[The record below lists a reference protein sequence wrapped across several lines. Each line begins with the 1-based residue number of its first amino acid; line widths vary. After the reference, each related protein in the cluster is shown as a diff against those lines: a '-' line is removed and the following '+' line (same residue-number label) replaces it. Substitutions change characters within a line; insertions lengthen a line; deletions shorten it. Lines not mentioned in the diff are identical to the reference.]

1 MATLKE
7 FEDALKAS
15 GNTAALEILESL
27 RARDRSQRSVRPAR
41 RLTGRKMT
49 PELATEIL
57 HLHETTNMTQQEI
70 AFQLGVNQGRV
81 NEVIKRRKW
90 LSEDPAAPEAQA
102 RDQAKQRAKE
112 GVGIPPRP
120 PSRKKKAKPAAEAAP
135 EAAPALPPEA
145 VAPVEPQVE
154 QKVEPAVAPPVEPPV
169 PPAEPEVVVAP
180 EPAPP
185 VAAEPAAKSRA
196 AKPRAAKPPTAKPTA
211 AEPPKPVAAPELPLE
226 QPETAK
232 PKKARKR
239 DKAAEMP
246 LFKDLL

>member
-7 FEDALKAS
+7 FEDALKAA

-27 RARDRSQRSVRPAR
+27 RARDRSQRSIRPAR

-49 PELATEIL
+49 PELAAEIL

-90 LSEDPAAPEAQA
+90 LTDDPAAPEAQA
-102 RDQAKQRAKE
+102 RDKGKQRAKE
-112 GVGIPPRP
+112 GVGVAPRR
-120 PSRKKKAKPAAEAAP
+120 PSRKKAAKPEAEAAP
-135 EAAPALPPEA
+135 EVVPVAA
-145 VAPVEPQVE
+145 
-154 QKVEPAVAPPVEPPV
+154 
-169 PPAEPEVVVAP
+169 PPAEPVVEAAPEP

-185 VAAEPAAKSRA
+185 QEAPEPVAELPM
-196 AKPRAAKPPTAKPTA
+196 PM
-211 AEPPKPVAAPELPLE
+211 AAPELPVE
-226 QPETAK
+226 QPAKVEDK
-232 PKKARKR
+232 PKRKSAPRKQGKAP
-239 DKAAEMP
+239 KAPEMP

>member
-7 FEDALKAS
+7 FEDALKAA

-27 RARDRSQRSVRPAR
+27 RARDRSQRSIRPAR

-49 PELATEIL
+49 PELAAEIL

-90 LSEDPAAPEAQA
+90 LTDDPEAPEAQA
-102 RDQAKQRAKE
+102 RDKGKQRAKE
-112 GVGIPPRP
+112 GVGVAPRR
-120 PSRKKKAKPAAEAAP
+120 PSRKKAAKPEAEAAP
-135 EAAPALPPEA
+135 EVAPE
-145 VAPVEPQVE
+145 VAPV
-154 QKVEPAVAPPVEPPV
+154 AA
-169 PPAEPEVVVAP
+169 PPAEPVVEAAPEIAAAPEP

-185 VAAEPAAKSRA
+185 QEAPEPAAEL
-196 AKPRAAKPPTAKPTA
+196 PMPM
-211 AEPPKPVAAPELPLE
+211 AAPELPVE
-226 QPETAK
+226 QPAKAEDK
-232 PKKARKR
+232 PKRKSAPRKQGKAP
-239 DKAAEMP
+239 KAPEMP

>member
-7 FEDALKAS
+7 FEDALKAA

-27 RARDRSQRSVRPAR
+27 RARDRSQRSIRPAR

-49 PELATEIL
+49 PELAAEIL

-90 LSEDPAAPEAQA
+90 LTEDPAAPEAQA
-102 RDQAKQRAKE
+102 RDMGKQRAKE
-112 GVGIPPRP
+112 GVGVAPRR
-120 PSRKKKAKPAAEAAP
+120 PSRKKAAKPEAEAAP
-135 EAAPALPPEA
+135 EVVPELAPGLAPEIA
-145 VAPVEPQVE
+145 Q
-154 QKVEPAVAPPVEPPV
+154 
-169 PPAEPEVVVAP
+169 PAEPVAEVEPVAVPETAAAPEPEP

-185 VAAEPAAKSRA
+185 QETPEPAAEL
-196 AKPRAAKPPTAKPTA
+196 PMPM
-211 AEPPKPVAAPELPLE
+211 AAPELPVE
-226 QPETAK
+226 QPAKAEDK
-232 PKKARKR
+232 PKRKSAARKQGKTP
-239 DKAAEMP
+239 KAPEMP

>member
-7 FEDALKAS
+7 FEDALKAA

-27 RARDRSQRSVRPAR
+27 RARDRSQRSIRPAR

-49 PELATEIL
+49 PELAAEIL

-90 LSEDPAAPEAQA
+90 LTDDPAAPEAQA
-102 RDQAKQRAKE
+102 RDMGKQRAKE
-112 GVGIPPRP
+112 GVGVAPRRT
-120 PSRKKKAKPAAEAAP
+120 SRKKAAKPEAEAAP
-135 EAAPALPPEA
+135 EVPPEA
-145 VAPVEPQVE
+145 A
-154 QKVEPAVAPPVEPPV
+154 
-169 PPAEPEVVVAP
+169 PPAEPVVEEVAEAVPKIAAAPEP

-185 VAAEPAAKSRA
+185 QEAPEPAAEL
-196 AKPRAAKPPTAKPTA
+196 PMPM
-211 AEPPKPVAAPELPLE
+211 AAPELPVE
-226 QPETAK
+226 QPAKAEDK
-232 PKKARKR
+232 PKRKSAARKQGKTP
-239 DKAAEMP
+239 KAPEMP

>member
-7 FEDALKAS
+7 FEDALKAA

-49 PELATEIL
+49 PELAAEIL

-90 LSEDPAAPEAQA
+90 LTDNPEAPEAQA
-102 RDQAKQRAKE
+102 RDKAKQRAKE
-112 GVGIPPRP
+112 GVGVAPRR
-120 PSRKKKAKPAAEAAP
+120 PSRKKKEKVEAAP
-135 EAAPALPPEA
+135 ETAQP
-145 VAPVEPQVE
+145 VAEVV
-154 QKVEPAVAPPVEPPV
+154 
-169 PPAEPEVVVAP
+169 AEPVTAP
-180 EPAPP
+180 EPA
-185 VAAEPAAKSRA
+185 
-196 AKPRAAKPPTAKPTA
+196 
-211 AEPPKPVAAPELPLE
+211 AEPPMAAPELPVE
-226 QPETAK
+226 QPEAAAETPAEPAAELPPDVAK
-232 PKKARKR
+232 EKAKGKARKR
-239 DKAAEMP
+239 GKDKEPPAQL

>member
-7 FEDALKAS
+7 FEDALKAA

-27 RARDRSQRSVRPAR
+27 RARDRSQRSIRPAR

-49 PELATEIL
+49 PELAAEIL

-90 LSEDPAAPEAQA
+90 LTEDAAAPEAQA
-102 RDQAKQRAKE
+102 RDMGKQRAKE
-112 GVGIPPRP
+112 GVGVAPRRP
-120 PSRKKKAKPAAEAAP
+120 PRKKKAAQPEAEAMPEVVPELAPGLAPEIAEPVTPVAEVEPEAAP
-135 EAAPALPPEA
+135 EPASAP
-145 VAPVEPQVE
+145 
-154 QKVEPAVAPPVEPPV
+154 
-169 PPAEPEVVVAP
+169 EPEPEP

-185 VAAEPAAKSRA
+185 QEAPEPAAEL
-196 AKPRAAKPPTAKPTA
+196 PMPM
-211 AEPPKPVAAPELPLE
+211 AAPELPVE
-226 QPETAK
+226 QPAKAEGK
-232 PKKARKR
+232 PKRKSAPRKQGKAP
-239 DKAAEMP
+239 KAPEMP

>member
-7 FEDALKAS
+7 FEDALKAA

-49 PELATEIL
+49 PELAAEIL

-90 LSEDPAAPEAQA
+90 LTDNPEAPEALA
-102 RDQAKQRAKE
+102 RDKAKQRAKE
-112 GVGIPPRP
+112 GVGVAPRRP
-120 PSRKKKAKPAAEAAP
+120 PRKKKEKVEAAP
-135 EAAPALPPEA
+135 EAAQPAE
-145 VAPVEPQVE
+145 
-154 QKVEPAVAPPVEPPV
+154 
-169 PPAEPEVVVAP
+169 PPAEVAAESVTAPEPVAQEPAAQPAP
-180 EPAPP
+180 EPA
-185 VAAEPAAKSRA
+185 
-196 AKPRAAKPPTAKPTA
+196 
-211 AEPPKPVAAPELPLE
+211 AEPPMPMAAPELPVE
-226 QPETAK
+226 QPEAAAEVPAEPASELPPDVAKEK
-232 PKKARKR
+232 PKGKARKR
-239 DKAAEMP
+239 GKDKEPPAQL

>member
-112 GVGIPPRP
+112 GVGIPPRR
-120 PSRKKKAKPAAEAAP
+120 PSRKKTAKPEAEAAP
-135 EAAPALPPEA
+135 DVAPALPPEV

-154 QKVEPAVAPPVEPPV
+154 PAVQPPV
-169 PPAEPEVVVAP
+169 PSAEPEVVVAP

-185 VAAEPAAKSRA
+185 VPVEPVAKPRA
-196 AKPRAAKPPTAKPTA
+196 AKPRAAKPSTAKPPAVEPPA
-211 AEPPKPVAAPELPLE
+211 AEPPMPMAAPELPLE
-226 QPETAK
+226 QPEAAK

>member
-7 FEDALKAS
+7 FEEALKAA

-49 PELATEIL
+49 PELAAEIL

-90 LSEDPAAPEAQA
+90 LTDNPEAPEAQA
-102 RDQAKQRAKE
+102 RDKAKQRAKE
-112 GVGIPPRP
+112 GVGVAPRRP
-120 PSRKKKAKPAAEAAP
+120 PRKKKEKMEAAP
-135 EAAPALPPEA
+135 EAAQP
-145 VAPVEPQVE
+145 
-154 QKVEPAVAPPVEPPV
+154 
-169 PPAEPEVVVAP
+169 
-180 EPAPP
+180 
-185 VAAEPAAKSRA
+185 AEPAAEVAVEAVTAPEPVAQELA
-196 AKPRAAKPPTAKPTA
+196 AQPAPEPV
-211 AEPPKPVAAPELPLE
+211 AEPPMPMAAPELPVE
-226 QPETAK
+226 QPEAAAGSPAEPAPELPPDVAK
-232 PKKARKR
+232 EKAKGKARKR
-239 DKAAEMP
+239 GKDKEPPAQL

>member
-7 FEDALKAS
+7 FEDALKAA

-49 PELATEIL
+49 PELAAEIL

-90 LSEDPAAPEAQA
+90 LTDDPDAPEAQA
-102 RDQAKQRAKE
+102 RDKAKQRAKE
-112 GVGIPPRP
+112 GVGIPARRP
-120 PSRKKKAKPAAEAAP
+120 PRKKKEKVEAVPEVAP
-135 EAAPALPPEA
+135 GLPPE
-145 VAPVEPQVE
+145 VV
-154 QKVEPAVAPPVEPPV
+154 
-169 PPAEPEVVVAP
+169 PEVVVAP

-185 VAAEPAAKSRA
+185 VTPEPV
-196 AKPRAAKPPTAKPTA
+196 
-211 AEPPKPVAAPELPLE
+211 AEPPAPELPMPMAAPELPVE
-226 QPETAK
+226 QPEKTKDK

>member
-7 FEDALKAS
+7 FEDALKAA

-49 PELATEIL
+49 PELAAEIL

-90 LSEDPAAPEAQA
+90 LTDNPEAPEAQA
-102 RDQAKQRAKE
+102 RDKAKQRAKE
-112 GVGIPPRP
+112 GVGVAPRRP
-120 PSRKKKAKPAAEAAP
+120 ARKKKEKVEAAP
-135 EAAPALPPEA
+135 EAAQ
-145 VAPVEPQVE
+145 PVEP
-154 QKVEPAVAPPVEPPV
+154 VEPVAEVA
-169 PPAEPEVVVAP
+169 AESVTAP
-180 EPAPP
+180 EPVVAEPAAQEPAAQAAPEPPMAAPELPVEQPEAAAQAPP
-185 VAAEPAAKSRA
+185 EPAAEPAA
-196 AKPRAAKPPTAKPTA
+196 
-211 AEPPKPVAAPELPLE
+211 ELP
-226 QPETAK
+226 PDVAK
-232 PKKARKR
+232 EKAKGKARKR
-239 DKAAEMP
+239 GKDKEPPAQL

>member
-7 FEDALKAS
+7 FEDALKAA

-49 PELATEIL
+49 PELAAEIL

-90 LSEDPAAPEAQA
+90 LTDDPAAPEAQA
-102 RDQAKQRAKE
+102 RDKAKQRAKE
-112 GVGIPPRP
+112 GVGIPARRP
-120 PSRKKKAKPAAEAAP
+120 PRKKKAKLEAEAAP
-135 EAAPALPPEA
+135 EIAPGLPPEA
-145 VAPVEPQVE
+145 
-154 QKVEPAVAPPVEPPV
+154 V
-169 PPAEPEVVVAP
+169 PPAEPEVVAAP
-180 EPAPP
+180 EPVPP
-185 VAAEPAAKSRA
+185 PAEP
-196 AKPRAAKPPTAKPTA
+196 
-211 AEPPKPVAAPELPLE
+211 AAPELPIPMAAPETPVE
-226 QPETAK
+226 QPDTAKDK

>member
-7 FEDALKAS
+7 FEDALKAA

-49 PELATEIL
+49 PELAAEIL

-90 LSEDPAAPEAQA
+90 LSDNPEAPEAQA
-102 RDQAKQRAKE
+102 RDKAKQRAKE
-112 GVGIPPRP
+112 GVGVAPRRP
-120 PSRKKKAKPAAEAAP
+120 PRKKKEKAEAAP
-135 EAAPALPPEA
+135 EAAQ
-145 VAPVEPQVE
+145 PVEP
-154 QKVEPAVAPPVEPPV
+154 AA
-169 PPAEPEVVVAP
+169 EVVAAELVAVPEPVAP
-180 EPAPP
+180 EPAAQEP
-185 VAAEPAAKSRA
+185 VAQEPVAQPA
-196 AKPRAAKPPTAKPTA
+196 PEPA
-211 AEPPKPVAAPELPLE
+211 AEPPMAAPELPVE
-226 QPETAK
+226 QPQASAEPEKAK
-232 PKKARKR
+232 GKARKR
-239 DKAAEMP
+239 GKDKEPPAQL

>member
-7 FEDALKAS
+7 FEDALKAA

-27 RARDRSQRSVRPAR
+27 RARDRSQRSIRPAR

-49 PELATEIL
+49 PELAAEIL

-90 LSEDPAAPEAQA
+90 LTDDPEAPEAQA
-102 RDQAKQRAKE
+102 RDMGKQRAKE
-112 GVGIPPRP
+112 GVGVAPRRS
-120 PSRKKKAKPAAEAAP
+120 SRKKAAKPEAEAAP
-135 EAAPALPPEA
+135 EVVPEVASEVAPE
-145 VAPVEPQVE
+145 VAPV
-154 QKVEPAVAPPVEPPV
+154 AA
-169 PPAEPEVVVAP
+169 PPAEPVVEAAPEIAAAPEP

-185 VAAEPAAKSRA
+185 QEAPEPAAEL
-196 AKPRAAKPPTAKPTA
+196 PMPM
-211 AEPPKPVAAPELPLE
+211 AAPELPVE
-226 QPETAK
+226 QPAKAEDK
-232 PKKARKR
+232 PKRKSASRKQGKTPKAP
-239 DKAAEMP
+239 EMP

>member
-7 FEDALKAS
+7 FEDALKAA

-27 RARDRSQRSVRPAR
+27 RARDRSQRSIRPAR

-49 PELATEIL
+49 PELAAEIL

-90 LSEDPAAPEAQA
+90 LTDDPEAPEAQA
-102 RDQAKQRAKE
+102 RDMGKQRAKD
-112 GVGIPPRP
+112 GVGVVPRRP
-120 PSRKKKAKPAAEAAP
+120 PRKKKAAQPEAEAVPEAAP
-135 EAAPALPPEA
+135 E
-145 VAPVEPQVE
+145 VAPV
-154 QKVEPAVAPPVEPPV
+154 AA
-169 PPAEPEVVVAP
+169 PPAEPVAEVEPEMMPETAAAPEP

-185 VAAEPAAKSRA
+185 QEAPEPAAEL
-196 AKPRAAKPPTAKPTA
+196 PMPM
-211 AEPPKPVAAPELPLE
+211 AAPELPVE
-226 QPETAK
+226 QPAKAEDK
-232 PKKARKR
+232 PKRKSAPRKQGKAP
-239 DKAAEMP
+239 KAPEMP

>member
-7 FEDALKAS
+7 FEDALKAA

-90 LSEDPAAPEAQA
+90 LTDSPEAPEAQA
-102 RDQAKQRAKE
+102 RDKAKQRAKE
-112 GVGIPPRP
+112 GVGVAPRRP
-120 PSRKKKAKPAAEAAP
+120 PRKKKEKVEAAP
-135 EAAPALPPEA
+135 EAAQP
-145 VAPVEPQVE
+145 
-154 QKVEPAVAPPVEPPV
+154 
-169 PPAEPEVVVAP
+169 
-180 EPAPP
+180 
-185 VAAEPAAKSRA
+185 AEPAAEVA
-196 AKPRAAKPPTAKPTA
+196 VEAVTAPEPVA
-211 AEPPKPVAAPELPLE
+211 QEPAVQEPAVQPEPVAEPPMPMAAPELPVE
-226 QPETAK
+226 QPEAAAGSPAEPAPELPPELPPDVAK
-232 PKKARKR
+232 EKAKGKARKR
-239 DKAAEMP
+239 GKDKEPPAQL

>member
-7 FEDALKAS
+7 FEDALKAA

-49 PELATEIL
+49 PELAAEIL

-90 LSEDPAAPEAQA
+90 LTDNPEAPEAQA
-102 RDQAKQRAKE
+102 RDKAKQRAKE
-112 GVGIPPRP
+112 GVGVAPRRP
-120 PSRKKKAKPAAEAAP
+120 ARKKKEKVEAAP
-135 EAAPALPPEA
+135 ETAQP
-145 VAPVEPQVE
+145 VA
-154 QKVEPAVAPPVEPPV
+154 
-169 PPAEPEVVVAP
+169 EVVAESVTAP
-180 EPAPP
+180 EPVVAEP
-185 VAAEPAAKSRA
+185 VAQEPAAQA
-196 AKPRAAKPPTAKPTA
+196 AP
-211 AEPPKPVAAPELPLE
+211 EPPMAAPELPVE
-226 QPETAK
+226 QPEAAAQAPAEPAAELPPDVAK
-232 PKKARKR
+232 EKAKGKARKR
-239 DKAAEMP
+239 GKDKEPPAQL

>member
-7 FEDALKAS
+7 FEDALKAA

-49 PELATEIL
+49 PELAAEIL

-90 LSEDPAAPEAQA
+90 LADNPEAPEAQA
-102 RDQAKQRAKE
+102 RDKAKQRAKE
-112 GVGIPPRP
+112 GVGVAPRRP
-120 PSRKKKAKPAAEAAP
+120 PRKKKEKVEAAP
-135 EAAPALPPEA
+135 EAA
-145 VAPVEPQVE
+145 Q
-154 QKVEPAVAPPVEPPV
+154 PVEPP
-169 PPAEPEVVVAP
+169 AEVAAESVTAP
-180 EPAPP
+180 EP
-185 VAAEPAAKSRA
+185 VAQEPAAQPA
-196 AKPRAAKPPTAKPTA
+196 PAPEPT
-211 AEPPKPVAAPELPLE
+211 AEPPMPMAAPELPVE
-226 QPETAK
+226 QPEAAAEVPAEPASELPPDVAKEK

-239 DKAAEMP
+239 GKDKEPPAQL

>member
-7 FEDALKAS
+7 FEDALKAA

-49 PELATEIL
+49 PELAAEIL

-90 LSEDPAAPEAQA
+90 LTDNPEAPEAQA
-102 RDQAKQRAKE
+102 RDKAKQRAKE
-112 GVGIPPRP
+112 GVGVAPRR
-120 PSRKKKAKPAAEAAP
+120 PSRKKKEKVEAAP
-135 EAAPALPPEA
+135 EAAQPMEP
-145 VAPVEPQVE
+145 VA
-154 QKVEPAVAPPVEPPV
+154 
-169 PPAEPEVVVAP
+169 EVVAESVTAP
-180 EPAPP
+180 EPVVAEP
-185 VAAEPAAKSRA
+185 VAQEPAAQA
-196 AKPRAAKPPTAKPTA
+196 AP
-211 AEPPKPVAAPELPLE
+211 EPPMAAPELPVE
-226 QPETAK
+226 QPEAAAQAAAELPPDVAK
-232 PKKARKR
+232 EKAKGKARKR
-239 DKAAEMP
+239 GKDKEPPAQL

>member
-7 FEDALKAS
+7 FEDALKAA

-27 RARDRSQRSVRPAR
+27 RARDRSQRSIRPAR

-90 LSEDPAAPEAQA
+90 LTDDPEAPEAQA
-102 RDQAKQRAKE
+102 RDMGKQRAKE
-112 GVGIPPRP
+112 GVGVAPRR
-120 PSRKKKAKPAAEAAP
+120 PSRKKAAKPAAETEAAP
-135 EAAPALPPEA
+135 EAVPELAPGLTPE
-145 VAPVEPQVE
+145 V
-154 QKVEPAVAPPVEPPV
+154 V
-169 PPAEPEVVVAP
+169 PPAEPVAEAVPEVAATPEPESASPQEAP
-180 EPAPP
+180 EP
-185 VAAEPAAKSRA
+185 VAELPM
-196 AKPRAAKPPTAKPTA
+196 PM
-211 AEPPKPVAAPELPLE
+211 AAPELPVE
-226 QPETAK
+226 QPAKAEDK
-232 PKKARKR
+232 PKRKSAPRKQGKGSKAP
-239 DKAAEMP
+239 EMP